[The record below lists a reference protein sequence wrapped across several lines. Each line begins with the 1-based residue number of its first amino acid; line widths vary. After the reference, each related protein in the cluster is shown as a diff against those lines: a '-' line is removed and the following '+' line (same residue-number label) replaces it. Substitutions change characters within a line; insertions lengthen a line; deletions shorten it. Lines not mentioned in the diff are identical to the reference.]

1 MIRPLFCLCV
11 ALLFVSISSWGQ
23 WNLVQDASPNG
34 PNCIQL
40 TPNINNNRGAAWHT
54 CPLHLGAPFLLE
66 FDMNFGGSDDGADG
80 VCFVLQQISNSASG
94 PLSVNGAQIGY
105 GAENPAT
112 GVFNTNSLAIEIDTF
127 ANDGSPGTGVNQN
140 DPPVDHIAIFRDGS
154 LEHNSGYQLAAAVQA
169 HPTTANIETG
179 IDYPLTVAWDPET
192 EVLEVYFA
200 GSLRQSLTLDLVNDV
215 FGGDPLV
222 FWGFTAST
230 GGLSNP
236 QSFCDNSFYYSSYLD
251 GLTVLEPAPWIS
263 CIGGDTDF
271 TAEPLLPSVDAVW
284 DDTNDAVLTV
294 ESAGN
299 YPMTGFNA
307 SGCPTHEEFTI
318 DVLNPDLQLLVDPNL
333 VVCGGV
339 EAALE
344 ATAAPGATI
353 AWDGVE
359 GGSVVTSVPGLHE
372 VTATLGVC
380 DATLQVDVT
389 FQALPDVSFALGT
402 DPTTGPIVICDGEP
416 TDVHAVPSPGATA
429 SWQSIGGPLLTV
441 SQSGTFTATSTV
453 NGCESNPQSIEVQAL
468 PLAEGVFSA
477 TPNTL
482 CWGATGVVGF
492 DIFNDA
498 SIVSWSL
505 PSGTSNLGQA
515 GAGTYLVE
523 LIHDNGCASTES
535 FGYTMLPPIISGLVD
550 PDPLCDDSVAT
561 LSITGNVDNIA
572 WNTGGS
578 GADLTVFPSMGGG
591 PFVANVTLG
600 ACSRSDTAHVTWW
613 PTPSVGT
620 LQDSVSRC
628 VLGPGYTF
636 AWPDQSEPAV
646 GTWIW
651 TVNGEPATAG
661 YDAFEEGL
669 YAIEVSDNVTG
680 CFDTHETV
688 LNVLPNLAMDIDVD
702 DPLICMGDSTS
713 VEVTILSVLDT
724 DPYEIPF
731 SLEWSTEGMSGLTN
745 NAAGGQHFVVATNA
759 CGSVEVMAEVEEEY
773 CGCNLW
779 IPNTFTPDGDGLNDG
794 FQIVSSCQWDAFSFR
809 VFNRWGEQVWSTFDQ
824 DRPWD
829 GGADDLG
836 EGKHYLP
843 DGVYTYVV
851 RWEYRD
857 RGVFFKDQKVGH
869 VLLVR

>member
-1 MIRPLFCLCV
+1 M
-11 ALLFVSISSWGQ
+11 
-23 WNLVQDASPNG
+23 QDASPNG

-40 TPNINNNRGAAWHT
+40 TPNINNNKGAAWHT

-154 LEHNSGYQLAAAVQA
+154 LEHNSSYQLAAAVQA

-294 ESAGN
+294 ESAGS

-307 SGCPTHEEFTI
+307 NGCPTHEEFTI

-468 PLAEGVFSA
+468 PLAEGVFST

-523 LIHDNGCASTES
+523 LIHDNGCVSTES

-550 PDPLCDDSVAT
+550 PSFVRRRYRDFVHHRNVMFRMGRRFGSRPHRLSKHGWRSVCRQR
-561 LSITGNVDNIA
+561 D
-572 WNTGGS
+572 
-578 GADLTVFPSMGGG
+578 
-591 PFVANVTLG
+591 LG
-600 ACSRSDTAHVTWW
+600 ACSRSDTAHDVVAD
-613 PTPSVGT
+613 PVVGT

-661 YDAFEEGL
+661 YNAFEEGL
-669 YAIEVSDNVTG
+669 YTIEVSDNVTG

-688 LNVLPNLAMDIDVD
+688 LNLANLAMDIDVD
-702 DPLICMGDSTS
+702 DPLICMGFHGRSD
-713 VEVTILSVLDT
+713 
-724 DPYEIPF
+724 
-731 SLEWSTEGMSGLTN
+731 
-745 NAAGGQHFVVATNA
+745 HFV
-759 CGSVEVMAEVEEEY
+759 CS
-773 CGCNLW
+773 
-779 IPNTFTPDGDGLNDG
+779 
-794 FQIVSSCQWDAFSFR
+794 QH
-809 VFNRWGEQVWSTFDQ
+809 
-824 DRPWD
+824 RP
-829 GGADDLG
+829 L
-836 EGKHYLP
+836 KSL
-843 DGVYTYVV
+843 
-851 RWEYRD
+851 R
-857 RGVFFKDQKVGH
+857 
-869 VLLVR
+869 